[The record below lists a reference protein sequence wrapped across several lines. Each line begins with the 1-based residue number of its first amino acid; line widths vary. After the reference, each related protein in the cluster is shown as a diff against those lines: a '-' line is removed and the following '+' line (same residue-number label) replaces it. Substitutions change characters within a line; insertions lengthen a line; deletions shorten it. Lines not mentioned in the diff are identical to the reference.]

1 MSRES
6 ARGRILVR
14 RAAKQGEAGANGLT
28 IRVTVW
34 ESGKDYRN
42 DQSNPNPADGVRYLD
57 ICSDKAIDFT
67 PSSGGTARIYVCKQT
82 HNSSNHP
89 LQQGAYWD
97 EMNTMKPIATALILA
112 ETIKA
117 KYLDVESI
125 STALLSAT
133 SAFIDNLATSDLA
146 TKRAFISRLI
156 VKALQTDSGKVKI
169 ENNGSITAQD
179 AVITGILN
187 ATKGILQD
195 VTIKGSMSSPPV
207 LHMDKYITNS
217 YYGSDYKFVRYPI
230 GDSSYFGS
238 YAWRAYYNKNGSID
252 FKGPIYLPSATPTVG
267 MVCYQTQNL
276 SLQQGT
282 ITAIIPV
289 NVYNGKEDG
298 SDRHDNVI
306 LPQLAGRNTSSSS
319 YTPYYTITPEE
330 FTWGP
335 DNIGRTIR
343 LINYKYYNEPDGYI
357 TLQAPYGKY
366 FFESGYQRDA
376 IRLSREYVELFGYG
390 AEGEFFGWIVTNRQD
405 VVTRGEYGMPWKV
418 IYQGCVNPKASVPL
432 ERLWSCDL
440 DISGHNE
447 NSWGYQRKAEGHYR
461 IYLPKRIQ
469 KYDPENL
476 VTDYYNCWHVIL
488 SPRSCN
494 VSGSHISGMIDAGYA
509 CLYEKGYTYEQVGGS
524 YMYRS
529 YFEVKTADDARL
541 NELAFDFFVIS
552 MANWVTP
559 SING

>member
-117 KYLDVESI
+117 KYLDVDSI

-133 SAFIDNLATSDLA
+133 SAFIDNLAASDLA

-195 VTIKGSMSSPPV
+195 VTIKGSLSSPPV
-207 LHMDKYITNS
+207 MHMDKYITCS
-217 YYGSDYKFVRYPI
+217 YYGSDYKFVRYPA
-230 GDSSYFGS
+230 GDYASYGS
-238 YAWRAYYNKNGSID
+238 YCWRAYYNPSSYVTYNT
-252 FKGPIYLPSATPTVG
+252 IYLPAETPTVG
-267 MVCYQTQNL
+267 MQCYASYNL
-276 SLQQGT
+276 TSQRG
-282 ITAIIPV
+282 IVTAIIPV
-289 NVYNGKEDG
+289 NVFNGKEDG

-306 LPQLAGRNTSSSS
+306 LPQRPAYSSGNPS
-319 YTPYYTITPEE
+319 YSQYLTITPEQ
-330 FTWGP
+330 FTWGA

-343 LINYKYYNEPDGYI
+343 LINYKYYEEPDGYI
-357 TLQAPYGKY
+357 TLQAPSGKY
-366 FFESGYQRDA
+366 FYESGYQRDA

-390 AEGEFFGWIVTNRQD
+390 AEGVFFGWIVVNRQD
-405 VVTRGEYGMPWKV
+405 VKTRGEYGMPWKV

-461 IYLPKRIQ
+461 IYLPKRIE
-469 KYDPENL
+469 KYDPKNY
-476 VTDYYNCWHVIL
+476 TYDYKNCWHVIL
-488 SPRSCN
+488 SPRSCD
-494 VSGSHISGMIDAGYA
+494 VGGTHITDMIDAGYA
-509 CLYEKGYTYEQVGGS
+509 CLFEKGYTYEQVGGS

-529 YFEVKTADDARL
+529 YFEVKTADDASL